1 MTVSTAADGSDTLES
16 VELLSFSDGLFTVG
30 QFAAPGN
37 AVIAN
42 FGPGA
47 GGWSSQTL
55 FPRHAADVTGDGG
68 ADIVGFG
75 QAGVWLSIAQGNG
88 TFSSPTLAVANFGQA
103 AGWSDDNL
111 YPRALADVNGDGRAD
126 IVGFGQSGVFVSLAS
141 ASGTGAFSDPTFVLS
156 NFGQASGWATQD
168 GYARVLG
175 DVNGD
180 GMADIVGFGQAGV
193 WVSLAT
199 GSGNFANPAFGLANF
214 GQASG
219 WSSDDLFHRELGDIN
234 GDGKADI
241 VGFGQAGVWAA
252 LSLGGTSFAAPKLL
266 LNNFGQSTGWTSQD
280 AFPRHV
286 AYVNSDNKADI
297 VGFGQAGTYVS
308 LASATQAGEAEL
320 SPAAFN
326 TSFFGQSNGW
336 TSDNIYHRELANVS
350 RLIPDGSLAD
360 VIGFGQAGV
369 YIGFGT
375 GYSMGSL
382 FF

>member
-1 MTVSTAADGSDTLES
+1 M
-16 VELLSFSDGLFTVG
+16 
-30 QFAAPGN
+30 
-37 AVIAN
+37 
-42 FGPGA
+42 
-47 GGWSSQTL
+47 
-55 FPRHAADVTGDGG
+55 
-68 ADIVGFG
+68 
-75 QAGVWLSIAQGNG
+75 
-88 TFSSPTLAVANFGQA
+88 
-103 AGWSDDNL
+103 
-111 YPRALADVNGDGRAD
+111 NGDGRAD

-252 LSLGGTSFAAPKLL
+252 YIAWRHELCRAEAA
-266 LNNFGQSTGWTSQD
+266 
-280 AFPRHV
+280 
-286 AYVNSDNKADI
+286 
-297 VGFGQAGTYVS
+297 
-308 LASATQAGEAEL
+308 AEQL
-320 SPAAFN
+320 WP
-326 TSFFGQSNGW
+326 
-336 TSDNIYHRELANVS
+336 IHRVDEPG
-350 RLIPDGSLAD
+350 RLRTARR
-360 VIGFGQAGV
+360 
-369 YIGFGT
+369 
-375 GYSMGSL
+375 
-382 FF
+382 